1 MIQMGKRFGYACDPA
16 NGVDESVVSF
26 WDGEQLLWAINY
38 EDGKEFCELMAS
50 FYREALLKGSTD
62 DELEE
67 ELRRRGYSGVL
78 KKTEIRSI

>member
-1 MIQMGKRFGYACDPA
+1 MIQMGKRFGYDYDPA
-16 NGVDESVVSF
+16 EGVDESIVSF
-26 WDGEQLLWAINY
+26 WDGAQLLWSVTYN
-38 EDGKEFCELMAS
+38 DGKEYCELMTS
-50 FYREALLKGSTD
+50 FYKEALLKGSTD

>member
-1 MIQMGKRFGYACDPA
+1 MVQLGKRFGYAYDPA
-16 NGVDESVVSF
+16 NGVDKSVVSF
-26 WDGEQLLWAINY
+26 WDGKQLLWTINY

-50 FYREALLKGSTD
+50 FYREALLKNSTD

>member
-1 MIQMGKRFGYACDPA
+1 MVQSGKRFGYACDPA
-16 NGVDESVVSF
+16 NGVDKSIVSF
-26 WDGEQLLWAINY
+26 WDGEQLLWSTFY
-38 EDGKEFCELMAS
+38 EEGKEFCELMAS
-50 FYREALLKGSTD
+50 FYKEALLKGSTD

>member
-1 MIQMGKRFGYACDPA
+1 MVQLGKRFGYACDPA
-16 NGVDESVVSF
+16 NGVDKSVVSF
-26 WDGEQLLWAINY
+26 WEGEQLLWSTFY
-38 EDGKEFCELMAS
+38 EEGKEFCELMAS
-50 FYREALLKGSTD
+50 FYKEPLLKGSTD

>member
-1 MIQMGKRFGYACDPA
+1 MVQSGKRFGYAFDPS
-16 NGVDESVVSF
+16 NGVDETVVSF
-26 WDGEQLLWAINY
+26 WDGEQLLWSTFY

-50 FYREALLKGSTD
+50 FYKEALLKGSTD

-67 ELRRRGYSGVL
+67 ELRRRGYSGRL